1 MSHSCSILIF
11 HCSIFCFRFGVCL
24 IGLVGVMSPDQLKH
38 SDVGTS
44 ALEEVCGCLEVVSH
58 YCFFLL
64 NKNFVS
70 RRDFMFVRLPIGTVL
85 ERCMMGVLGP
95 SGRLHTMKRM

>member
-1 MSHSCSILIF
+1 MFYSSFSLF
-11 HCSIFCFRFGVCL
+11 HFFRFSVCL

-58 YCFFLL
+58 
-64 NKNFVS
+64 
-70 RRDFMFVRLPIGTVL
+70 
-85 ERCMMGVLGP
+85 
-95 SGRLHTMKRM
+95 